1 MEGWRGMSAEA
12 LERQYS
18 PSRWSPRLGSDAV
31 LRAHLAATAAGTQ
44 RARAGARTSLH
55 VPYGTG
61 PGEQLDIYL
70 PAEPSGPFSVL
81 VYIHG
86 GYWQC
91 LSKDESG
98 FAAPPLVS
106 RGVGVV
112 AVGYDTAPHG
122 HMDAMVRQVRRSI
135 AFLAERYSGARWAA
149 LGSRGPP
156 RPAAMAAGIPA
167 RAQLPPGA
175 VWGAGVAVAAAGGG
189 DELRAVAEVSMPRLW
204 PCSLVA
210 VRGVGWQAGRCE
222 RADPSRLRRWRPC
235 WLLRAGQGVPGQQAP
250 RRHALRCLTAHSLQG
265 PLPVRALGR
274 GPPGSHGVVHG
285 LGRVRSGAGHQRSC
299 AGERH
304 LRPRAHPA
312 HLRERCAE
320 HEPGGR
326 PEEQPHA
333 VHPPRSACGQR
344 GACGCGPARLPGV
357 SPAVAGV
364 RPGAACRRLG
374 RLPARPRWR
383 GSL

>member
-135 AFLAERYSGARWAA
+135 AFLAERYSGAR
-149 LGSRGPP
+149 
-156 RPAAMAAGIPA
+156 
-167 RAQLPPGA
+167 
-175 VWGAGVAVAAAGGG
+175 
-189 DELRAVAEVSMPRLW
+189 
-204 PCSLVA
+204 
-210 VRGVGWQAGRCE
+210 
-222 RADPSRLRRWRPC
+222 
-235 WLLRAGQGVPGQQAP
+235 
-250 RRHALRCLTAHSLQG
+250 
-265 PLPVRALGR
+265 
-274 GPPGSHGVVHG
+274 
-285 LGRVRSGAGHQRSC
+285 SC